1 MPFDG
6 GEQTERSIEIA
17 RRDVDKPSLARH
29 SRGSF
34 GSTRASDRFE
44 NISELGYGNASKLGI
59 DHSIVSPTLDD
70 DVDELGDFGEF
81 SDLGSVTRL

>member
-1 MPFDG
+1 MPFDN
-6 GEQTERSIEIA
+6 GEQTERSMEIA
-17 RRDVDKPSLARH
+17 RGDVDKTSLARH

-44 NISELGYGNASKLGI
+44 NISELEYGNASKLGI
-59 DHSIVSPTLDD
+59 DHSIVPPTLDD